1 MTLDLIIKVFE
12 VIDGDLLEML
22 GDKSF
27 EEHIIERSLAFY
39 NALNSLTKDNVY
51 NEFMEK

>member
-27 EEHIIERSLAFY
+27 EEHIEERSIDFY
-39 NALNSLTKDNVY
+39 NALNKFKKDSVY